1 MFSSK
6 SKKAEPEAPVHT
18 GMLNAFMGKFS
29 EEQRQDLA
37 GRLAVFN
44 TIV

>member
-1 MFSSK
+1 MSNKFIK
-6 SKKAEPEAPVHT
+6 SKLEAVEAAPAKT

-37 GRLAVFN
+37 GKLQ
-44 TIV
+44 